1 MRKLRDVLVV
11 ADDNL
16 ALLGQ
21 IGSVVKV
28 NGVLREHRVIAKFRR
43 INYMAQ
49 SLSLQYGDCLLYT
62 SPSPRDA

>member
-1 MRKLRDVLVV
+1 MV

-28 NGVLREHRVIAKFRR
+28 NGVWGEHRVIAKF

-49 SLSLQYGDCLLYT
+49 SLSRNNLTVWGSID
-62 SPSPRDA
+62 

>member
-1 MRKLRDVLVV
+1 MV

-28 NGVLREHRVIAKFRR
+28 NGVSGEHRVIAKFRR
-43 INYMAQ
+43 INYMAKFRRINYMAQ
-49 SLSLQYGDCLLYT
+49 SLSRNNLTVWG
-62 SPSPRDA
+62 SIH

>member
-28 NGVLREHRVIAKFRR
+28 NGVLGEHRVIAKFRR
-43 INYMAQ
+43 INYMTQ
-49 SLSLQYGDCLLYT
+49 SLSRNNLTVWGSID
-62 SPSPRDA
+62 